1 MGKKR
6 IYVKVLA
13 VVAAVFVIG
22 GIIAKTVDK
31 RQQMYYERISE
42 MLDANWKYQ
51 HDLSIEGTLDLFSFD
66 FNLDGINWKSMSVD
80 RYLIYARILEIRLF
94 VPEYVIDYTSVDQL
108 LEEYDS
114 FCNTGRNSK
123 ILDEFHKGCEMAA
136 AQISEKEIQFD
147 DIVSMMAWLGKGK
160 LKIENGEMIEDKEA
174 GEGIYLSD
182 FSDEELMELCRMFEG
197 NSDVIIDYM
206 MEKGKLKEME
216 KNEKG

>member
-6 IYVKVLA
+6 IYIKVLA
-13 VVAAVFVIG
+13 IVATVFVIG
-22 GIIAKTVDK
+22 VIITKTVDK
-31 RQQMYYERISE
+31 RRQMYREQISE
-42 MLDANWKYQ
+42 ILDANWNYQ
-51 HDLSIEGTLDLFSFD
+51 HDLFSFD
-66 FNLDGINWKSMSVD
+66 FDLDGIDWRSMPVD

-94 VPEYVIDYTSVDQL
+94 VPEYAIDYTGVDSL

-123 ILDEFHKGCEMAA
+123 ILDEFHKDCELAA
-136 AQISEKEIQFD
+136 AQVSEKGIQFD
-147 DIVSMMAWLGKGK
+147 DIVNMMAWLGKGK

-182 FSDEELMELCRMFEG
+182 FSDEELMELCRAFEN

>member
-6 IYVKVLA
+6 IYIKVLA
-13 VVAAVFVIG
+13 IVAAVFVIG
-22 GIIAKTVDK
+22 VIITKTVDK
-31 RQQMYYERISE
+31 RRQMYREQISE
-42 MLDANWKYQ
+42 ILDANWNYQ

-66 FNLDGINWKSMSVD
+66 FDLDGIDWRSMPVD
-80 RYLIYARILEIRLF
+80 RYLIYARILELRLF
-94 VPEYVIDYTSVDQL
+94 VPEYAIDYTGVDSL

-123 ILDEFHKGCEMAA
+123 ILDEFHKDCELAA
-136 AQISEKEIQFD
+136 AQVSEKGIQFD
-147 DIVSMMAWLGKGK
+147 DIVNMMAWLGKGK

-182 FSDEELMELCRMFEG
+182 FSDEELMELCRAFEN

>member
-6 IYVKVLA
+6 IYIKVLA

-22 GIIAKTVDK
+22 GVIVKTVDK
-31 RQQMYYERISE
+31 RRQMYYERISE

-66 FNLDGINWKSMSVD
+66 FNLDGINWRSMSVD

-114 FCNTGRNSK
+114 FCNTGRNSE

-136 AQISEKEIQFD
+136 EQISEKKIRFD

-182 FSDEELMELCRMFEG
+182 FSDEELMELCRMFED
-197 NSDVIIDYM
+197 NSDAIIDWWM
-206 MEKGKLKEME
+206 DE
-216 KNEKG
+216 

>member
-31 RQQMYYERISE
+31 RRQMYYERISE

-94 VPEYVIDYTSVDQL
+94 VPEYVIDYTDRKSV
-108 LEEYDS
+108 
-114 FCNTGRNSK
+114 
-123 ILDEFHKGCEMAA
+123 
-136 AQISEKEIQFD
+136 
-147 DIVSMMAWLGKGK
+147 V
-160 LKIENGEMIEDKEA
+160 
-174 GEGIYLSD
+174 
-182 FSDEELMELCRMFEG
+182 
-197 NSDVIIDYM
+197 
-206 MEKGKLKEME
+206 
-216 KNEKG
+216 

>member
-31 RQQMYYERISE
+31 RRQMYYERISE

-66 FNLDGINWKSMSVD
+66 FNLD
-80 RYLIYARILEIRLF
+80 
-94 VPEYVIDYTSVDQL
+94 
-108 LEEYDS
+108 
-114 FCNTGRNSK
+114 
-123 ILDEFHKGCEMAA
+123 
-136 AQISEKEIQFD
+136 
-147 DIVSMMAWLGKGK
+147 
-160 LKIENGEMIEDKEA
+160 
-174 GEGIYLSD
+174 
-182 FSDEELMELCRMFEG
+182 
-197 NSDVIIDYM
+197 DVIIDYM

>member
-31 RQQMYYERISE
+31 RRQMYYERISE

-114 FCNTGRNSK
+114 FVIRGG
-123 ILDEFHKGCEMAA
+123 ILKYLMNFIRAA
-136 AQISEKEIQFD
+136 RWQLHRYLRKKYSLMISL
-147 DIVSMMAWLGKGK
+147 V
-160 LKIENGEMIEDKEA
+160 
-174 GEGIYLSD
+174 
-182 FSDEELMELCRMFEG
+182 
-197 NSDVIIDYM
+197 
-206 MEKGKLKEME
+206 
-216 KNEKG
+216 

>member
-6 IYVKVLA
+6 IYIKVLV
-13 VVAAVFVIG
+13 VVATVFVIG

-31 RQQMYYERISE
+31 RRQTYYERISE
-42 MLDANWKYQ
+42 MLDANWNYQ

-66 FNLDGINWKSMSVD
+66 FNLDGINWRSMSVD

-136 AQISEKEIQFD
+136 AQVSEKGIQFD
-147 DIVSMMAWLGKGK
+147 DIVNMMAWLGKGK

-174 GEGIYLSD
+174 GEGI
-182 FSDEELMELCRMFEG
+182 
-197 NSDVIIDYM
+197 
-206 MEKGKLKEME
+206 
-216 KNEKG
+216 

>member
-1 MGKKR
+1 MRRFYGKEKN
-6 IYVKVLA
+6 IYKSA
-13 VVAAVFVIG
+13 CRRSNSFVIG

-31 RQQMYYERISE
+31 RRQTYYERISE
-42 MLDANWKYQ
+42 MLDANWNYQ

-66 FNLDGINWKSMSVD
+66 FNLDGINWRSMSVD

-136 AQISEKEIQFD
+136 AQVSEKGIQFD
-147 DIVSMMAWLGKGK
+147 DIVNMMAWLGRV
-160 LKIENGEMIEDKEA
+160 N
-174 GEGIYLSD
+174 
-182 FSDEELMELCRMFEG
+182 
-197 NSDVIIDYM
+197 
-206 MEKGKLKEME
+206 
-216 KNEKG
+216 